1 MRRALTVVIVGK
13 ALLPKLAVIGRVEG
27 HSDQDRVLISTGAP
41 DGCRTIGGSVGV
53 DVQPE
58 EYLKWRTELRGFTS
72 SDAVWPSGGIPTS
85 SETGGF
91 IVTSLSL
98 RF

>member
-1 MRRALTVVIVGK
+1 LTG
-13 ALLPKLAVIGRVEG
+13 
-27 HSDQDRVLISTGAP
+27 TP
-41 DGCRTIGGSVGV
+41 DGFRTIGGSIGV

-72 SDAVWPSGGIPTS
+72 SDPVWPAQGAPAE

-91 IVTSLSL
+91 VVTSLSL

>member
-1 MRRALTVVIVGK
+1 M
-13 ALLPKLAVIGRVEG
+13 
-27 HSDQDRVLISTGAP
+27 
-41 DGCRTIGGSVGV
+41 GV

-58 EYLKWRTELRGFTS
+58 EYLKWRTELRGFTW
-72 SDAVWPSGGIPTS
+72 SDPVWPGGGIPTS
-85 SETGGF
+85 SETSGC